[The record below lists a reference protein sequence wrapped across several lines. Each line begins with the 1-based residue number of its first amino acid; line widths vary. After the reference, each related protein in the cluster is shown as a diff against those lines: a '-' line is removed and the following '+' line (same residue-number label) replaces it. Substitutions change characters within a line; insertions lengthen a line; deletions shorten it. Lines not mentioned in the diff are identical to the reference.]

1 MYKLIGTP
9 VARPFRVLWALEE
22 LGLDYE
28 VVPAPPR
35 SDEALQYN
43 PSGKVPVLVE
53 DDDIV
58 IDSVAIVQ
66 YLADKHGNLTYP
78 AGTIERAKQDSF
90 TQFACDDIDG
100 ILWTMA
106 KHSFVL
112 PEEIRAQGVRQA
124 CEYDFARSM
133 SALDARLGNNE
144 YVMGDRFTI
153 PDLIIGHCAGWAD
166 NAKFEIPKGN
176 VSDYI
181 KRLRDRPA
189 YQRSDEIRDSYR
201 SK

>member
-90 TQFACDDIDG
+90 TVPVTISTAFYGQ
-100 ILWTMA
+100 WRNT
-106 KHSFVL
+106 
-112 PEEIRAQGVRQA
+112 
-124 CEYDFARSM
+124 
-133 SALDARLGNNE
+133 RLYCLKKLE
-144 YVMGDRFTI
+144 PR
-153 PDLIIGHCAGWAD
+153 
-166 NAKFEIPKGN
+166 E
-176 VSDYI
+176 SD
-181 KRLRDRPA
+181 KPVNMTLHVP
-189 YQRSDEIRDSYR
+189 
-201 SK
+201 